1 MRINITKGYFLSFL
15 LAGIAIILLI
25 LGTKI
30 RFDLAKNNK
39 LEDLT
44 LEDCQDCR
52 YVTGTIREYAGCY
65 INQRK
70 QTFSGAGIYYIDGL
84 LGAEYEVYT
93 VKLKDGS
100 YISVYI
106 KDEDTLNCL
115 NSYVNGIGKDAFI
128 EGKITKLPTELN
140 YEWLKSALGK
150 STKEEIEKLVSPV
163 YAIIETDFS
172 KEKKI
177 LDWGL
182 LCLFLSAVLFLHCG
196 GIRNLLQKNTM

>member
-1 MRINITKGYFLSFL
+1 MTINITKGYFLSFL
-15 LAGIAIILLI
+15 LAGIAVILLI
-25 LGTKI
+25 LGIKI
-30 RFDLAKNNK
+30 RFELAKNNK

-44 LEDCQDCR
+44 REDCQDCR
-52 YVTGTIREYAGCY
+52 YVTGAIREYAGYY

-70 QTFSGAGIYYIDGL
+70 QTFSGTGTCYINL
-84 LGAEYEVYT
+84 LGADYEVYT

-106 KDEDTLNCL
+106 KNKDTLNCL
-115 NSYVNGIGKDAFI
+115 NSYVNGMGEDAFF

-150 STKEEIEKLVSPV
+150 NTKEEVEKLVSPV